1 VNEACEAKWTDGAVP
16 RGHGLAPGC
25 PVTVRGVFVA
35 TVPATRG
42 EPDPLQR
49 QAVVELAGGQ
59 RVVLRVGDLQAVAE
73 QEA

>member
-1 VNEACEAKWTDGAVP
+1 
-16 RGHGLAPGC
+16 
-25 PVTVRGVFVA
+25 VTVRGVFVA